1 MRKIEAYGLRE
12 MDWDDKKIQ
21 TKCSNYY
28 EMGTVFIMSLNN
40 VIFTITL
47 QSRYNYFHIQVRE
60 VEYPVNCQ
68 LLAHLNISLDNDTVG
83 KLFYKITL

>member
-1 MRKIEAYGLRE
+1 

-28 EMGTVFIMSLNN
+28 EMGIVFIMSLNN

-47 QSRYNYFHIQVRE
+47 QSRYNYFHIRVRE

-68 LLAHLNISLDNDTVG
+68 LLANLNISLDNDIVG